1 MIQTAKV
8 LSILDDGRAMVTVKR
23 QSACGHDCSK
33 CGGGCAELA
42 VLPTVTVK
50 AENLAHAVVGDT
62 VTVAS
67 SSKKILGA
75 AVLVYM
81 VPLVLFL
88 LGYCVAGA
96 MGLGGGVCAAIG
108 IGGFVIGGL
117 GAVLHDRHTRKKST
131 IHFSIT
137 AIEEPER

>member
-8 LSILDDGRAMVTVKR
+8 LSILEDGRAMVTVKR
-23 QSACGHDCSK
+23 QSACGHDCDK

-50 AENLAHAVVGDT
+50 AENLAHAMVGDT

-81 VPLVLFL
+81 VPLALFL

-96 MGLGGGVCAAIG
+96 MGLSGALCATIG

-117 GAVLHDRHTRKKST
+117 GAVLHDRHTRKKSA

-137 AIEEPER
+137 SIEEPER

>member
-8 LSILDDGRAMVTVKR
+8 LSVLADGRAMVVVKR

-42 VLPTVTVK
+42 VLPTVTVV
-50 AENLAHAVVGDT
+50 AENLAKAMVGDT
-62 VTVAS
+62 VTVVS

-81 VPLVLFL
+81 VPLALFL
-88 LGYCVAGA
+88 LGYCVVGA
-96 MGLGGGVCAAIG
+96 MGLGDALCAAVG
-108 IGGFVIGGL
+108 IAGFVLGGL
-117 GAVLHDRHTRKKST
+117 GAVFHDRQTRKKSA
-131 IHFSIT
+131 IQFAIT
-137 AIEEPER
+137 SIEEPER